1 MAGPGDEMAAGAAGR
16 GPMRASHA
24 DREQVI
30 EALKDEFVHGRLT
43 KDELDARA
51 GRALAARTCAELAAL
66 TADIPPASG
75 RVRAGPA
82 RWSRPARRPLA
93 RAAAGSGGCLALAA
107 AAVGASFILDP
118 GGPGADRSWAG
129 LMVLLAQYAV
139 IAGVWILWSGVATSV
154 QQRRSGRQLP
164 PRPGPG
170 GHARDGGR
178 RGGTGRGPV
187 PPAPAPTRP
196 APTCGLTAHGLAGHV
211 LLGGIAGCPEGYER
225 YRMPCN
231 RPPSPFS
238 LARSNVCGPGNLAPA
253 CGRPPPPVC
262 SKTTGPDPA
271 SSQDRRTPA
280 RSPVRHPNS
289 PVMTW
294 TESSHGHG

>member
-1 MAGPGDEMAAGAAGR
+1 MAGPGDQMAAGAAGR

-30 EALKDEFVHGRLT
+30 EALKDAFAHSRLT

-66 TADIPPASG
+66 TAGLPPA
-75 RVRAGPA
+75 RAASGPA
-82 RWSRPARRPLA
+82 LPLAPVRRRPLA
-93 RAAAGSGGCLALAA
+93 RAAARSGGCLALAA

-118 GGPGADRSWAG
+118 GGPGADRPWAG
-129 LMVLLAQYAV
+129 LMVLLAQYAA
-139 IAGVWILWSGVATSV
+139 IAAVWILWSGVTTSV

-187 PPAPAPTRP
+187 PPAPRPTRP
-196 APTCGLTAHGLAGHV
+196 APICGLTAHG
-211 LLGGIAGCPEGYER
+211 R
-225 YRMPCN
+225 
-231 RPPSPFS
+231 
-238 LARSNVCGPGNLAPA
+238 CG
-253 CGRPPPPVC
+253 
-262 SKTTGPDPA
+262 
-271 SSQDRRTPA
+271 
-280 RSPVRHPNS
+280 
-289 PVMTW
+289 M
-294 TESSHGHG
+294 

>member
-1 MAGPGDEMAAGAAGR
+1 MSGPGDEMAAGAAGR

-30 EALKDEFVHGRLT
+30 EALKDAFAHGRLT

-66 TADIPPASG
+66 TAGIPPARAASG
-75 RVRAGPA
+75 PTLPLVPVR
-82 RWSRPARRPLA
+82 RRPVA

-107 AAVGASFILDP
+107 AAVWASFILDP
-118 GGPGADRSWAG
+118 GGPGADRPWAG

-178 RGGTGRGPV
+178 RGGTGRGSV
-187 PPAPAPTRP
+187 PPAPRPTRP
-196 APTCGLTAHGLAGHV
+196 APICGLTAHG
-211 LLGGIAGCPEGYER
+211 R
-225 YRMPCN
+225 
-231 RPPSPFS
+231 
-238 LARSNVCGPGNLAPA
+238 CG
-253 CGRPPPPVC
+253 
-262 SKTTGPDPA
+262 
-271 SSQDRRTPA
+271 
-280 RSPVRHPNS
+280 
-289 PVMTW
+289 M
-294 TESSHGHG
+294 

>member
-16 GPMRASHA
+16 GSMRASHA

-30 EALKDEFVHGRLT
+30 EALKDAFAHGRLT

-66 TADIPPASG
+66 TAGIPPA
-75 RVRAGPA
+75 RAASGPA
-82 RWSRPARRPLA
+82 RPLVPARRRPLA

-107 AAVGASFILDP
+107 AAVWASFILDP
-118 GGPGADRSWAG
+118 GGPGADRPWAG

-187 PPAPAPTRP
+187 PPGPRADQTCADLRAHSSRP
-196 APTCGLTAHGLAGHV
+196 
-211 LLGGIAGCPEGYER
+211 
-225 YRMPCN
+225 
-231 RPPSPFS
+231 
-238 LARSNVCGPGNLAPA
+238 
-253 CGRPPPPVC
+253 GRPCPSGRGTRVPRRVRAV
-262 SKTTGPDPA
+262 PDA
-271 SSQDRRTPA
+271 
-280 RSPVRHPNS
+280 V
-289 PVMTW
+289 
-294 TESSHGHG
+294 